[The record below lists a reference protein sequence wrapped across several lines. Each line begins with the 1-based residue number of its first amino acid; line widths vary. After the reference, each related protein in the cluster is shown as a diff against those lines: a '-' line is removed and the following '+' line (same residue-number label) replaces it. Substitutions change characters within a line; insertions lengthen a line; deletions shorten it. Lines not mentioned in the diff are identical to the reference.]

1 MSCGALSEKPRAER
15 RAPSVVA
22 IVFTTV
28 EAPQLELVLQE
39 RKLNFRLLKPCSEPV
54 KNATSTMKRLVSWFL
69 LLLAAILL
77 TEVRASSDLC
87 PSSCTCANDGA
98 IVDCS
103 RQGLTRIPSN
113 LPSNTVTL

>member
-28 EAPQLELVLQE
+28 EAPQLELALQE

-54 KNATSTMKRLVSWFL
+54 KNATSTMKRLFGFW